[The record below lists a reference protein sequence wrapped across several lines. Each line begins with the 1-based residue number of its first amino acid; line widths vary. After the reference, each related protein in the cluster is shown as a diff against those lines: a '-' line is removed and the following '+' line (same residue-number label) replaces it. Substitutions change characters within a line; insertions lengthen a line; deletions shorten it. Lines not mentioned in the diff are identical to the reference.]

1 MPGFENYEAYKYN
14 MYADVPAHNDTRWA
28 TDDEMKNSL
37 REIVINEY
45 HYPCGGIP
53 LLSDGK
59 AAYVDS
65 SDTHSLILGA
75 TGSKKSRLLCMPLLQ
90 ILAKAGESIIAT
102 DPKGEL
108 YERTSGILKKN
119 GYKIVVLNFRNP
131 SYGDAWNPLAL
142 PYRFYQAGEKDKA
155 AEILNDFVYC
165 NITNESID
173 PFWEQTAGNFCFG
186 LLWFLMECA
195 GEEEVNVRSLTFLR
209 TYARAFEYDGMLD
222 TLYNGLNKQSLAA
235 ISLSGTLNAAEK
247 TRSSI
252 LVTFDQMFR
261 IFSAQQN
268 LSEMLSHNTFNLDQI
283 GLEKTA
289 VFLIMPDEK
298 STYHFLVSI
307 FIKQCYESLIRV
319 AQEQPGRALPIRTN
333 FVLDE
338 FASIPAVPDMPS
350 MISAARSRN
359 IRFTLVV
366 QSEHQLRKKYLEDAQ
381 TIKGN
386 CDNWVFLT
394 SRELPLLQEI
404 SELCGRRKR
413 ISAPGFDQ
421 LMPLISV
428 SQLQRLSKER
438 GEALVFHGR
447 QYPYITLLAD
457 IDQYEFEYIA
467 PVSLQKREKSPVQVF
482 KLKSYL
488 EQHTEEE
495 VAGLFND
502 ECTGMPDE
510 ETETPEADEEE
521 ITDEELEKR
530 FDELFN
536 MT

>member
-1 MPGFENYEAYKYN
+1 MTGFDNYEAYKYN
-14 MYADVPAHNDTRWA
+14 MYANVSAHNDTRWA
-28 TDDEMKNSL
+28 TDDEIKNSL
-37 REIVINEY
+37 REIVINDY
-45 HYPCGGIP
+45 HYPCGGMP

-59 AAYVDS
+59 VAYVDS

-75 TGSKKSRLLCMPLLQ
+75 TGSKKTRLLCMPLLQ

-119 GYKIVVLNFRNP
+119 GYKLVVLNFRNP
-131 SYGDAWNPLAL
+131 SCGDAWNPLAL
-142 PYRFYQAGEKDKA
+142 PYQFYQAGEKDKA

-165 NITNESID
+165 NITNENTD

-186 LLWFLMECA
+186 LLWFLLECA
-195 GEEEVNVRSLTFLR
+195 REEEVNVRSLAFLR
-209 TYARAFEYDGMLD
+209 TYAKAFENDGPLD
-222 TLYNGLNKQSLAA
+222 ILYNFLNKQSLAA
-235 ISLSGTLNAAEK
+235 ISLSGTLNSTDR

-268 LSEMLSHNTFNLDQI
+268 LSEMLSHSSFNLDQI

-319 AQEQPGRALPIRTN
+319 AQEQPSRTLPIRTN

-338 FASIPAVPDMPS
+338 FANIPAVPDMPS

-359 IRFTLVV
+359 IRFNLVV
-366 QSEHQLRKKYLEDAQ
+366 QSEHQLRKKYFEDAQ

-413 ISAPGFDQ
+413 ITEPGFDA

-457 IDQYEFEYIA
+457 IDQYEFEYMA
-467 PVSLQKREKSPVQVF
+467 PVLLQKRVKHPVPVF
-482 KLKSYL
+482 KLKSFL
-488 EQHTEEE
+488 QHHTEEE
-495 VAGLFND
+495 LAGLFSD
-502 ECTGMPDE
+502 ECSGMPDE
-510 ETETPEADEEE
+510 ETEIPEVDEEE

-536 MT
+536 IE